1 MFLNETRTRRVLLS
15 CSVLAIVGTLLGT
28 TGPMLAQQVPT
39 SAGRVDPALMEDLVA
54 ASRILA
60 RQGVVDAFG
69 HVSVRHNGDP
79 NRYLIARSRAPARGT
94 VDDIVEYDLD
104 STPINLNGRGQ
115 FSERF
120 IHGAIYKTR
129 PDVMAVV
136 HNHSPSVVAFSISNQ
151 PLRPVYH
158 MPAFI
163 GDRLKV
169 FDIREALGLT
179 DVLVSNAERGRALVA
194 VLGTDPAVLMRG
206 HGVAVVGDSLPLAVG
221 RSVYLELNARILSQ
235 AIALGGD
242 VTYLDP
248 GEARLL
254 MEAGEHRGFLRAW
267 ELWKQEVSGQ

>member
-1 MFLNETRTRRVLLS
+1 MLLNDCPTRQTMLRHSIL
-15 CSVLAIVGTLLGT
+15 VLAGTLLIAAI
-28 TGPMLAQQVPT
+28 PMLAQQTPA
-39 SAGRVDPALMEDLVA
+39 SAGPVDPALMEDLVA

-69 HVSVRHNGDP
+69 HVSVRHNRDP
-79 NRYLIARSRAPARGT
+79 DRYLVARSLAPALVTAG
-94 VDDIVEYDLD
+94 DIVEYDLD
-104 STPINLNGRGQ
+104 SNPVNLNGRGQ

-120 IHGAIYKTR
+120 IHGAIYKAR

-169 FDIREALGLT
+169 FDIRSALGMT
-179 DVLVSNAERGRALVA
+179 DILVSNGERGRALVE
-194 VLGTDPAVLMRG
+194 VMGNDPAVLMRG
-206 HGVAVVGDSLPLAVG
+206 HGVAIVGDSLPLVVG
-221 RSVYLELNARILSQ
+221 RSVYLELNARVLSQ
-235 AIALGGD
+235 AIALGGEG
-242 VTYLDP
+242 TYLDP
-248 GEARLL
+248 EEARLL